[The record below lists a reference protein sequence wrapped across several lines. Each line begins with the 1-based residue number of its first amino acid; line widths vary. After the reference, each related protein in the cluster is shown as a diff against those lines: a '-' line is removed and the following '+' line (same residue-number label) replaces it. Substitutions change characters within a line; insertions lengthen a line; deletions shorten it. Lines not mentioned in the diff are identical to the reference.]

1 MSHRNLFVERAVRR
15 FDEGYNCAQSVL
27 LVMSEY
33 WNIKNDLI
41 PRIATGF
48 GGGIGR
54 CGSVCGALT
63 GGILSIGIKYGADEP
78 SPEKRQKCYE
88 LALRLYRLFE
98 QQHGSVLCREL
109 IGYDLSDSEGL
120 KTAQKAKVFEEKCSR
135 FIRTVVNILVDLEKR
150 SG

>member
-1 MSHRNLFVERAVRR
+1 MSRRNLFVGRAVRH

-33 WNIKNDLI
+33 WNIKSDLI

-54 CGSVCGALT
+54 CGSVCGALA
-63 GGILSIGIKYGADEP
+63 GGILSIGIKYGTDEP

-120 KTAQKAKVFEEKCSR
+120 ESAQKAKVFEEKCSG

-150 SG
+150 SS

>member
-1 MSHRNLFVERAVRR
+1 MSRRNPFVERAVKR

-27 LVMSEY
+27 LAMSEH
-33 WNIKNDLI
+33 WGIESDII
-41 PRIATGF
+41 PKIATGF
-48 GGGIGR
+48 GSGIGR

-63 GGILSIGIKYGADEP
+63 GGVMSIGIKYGADEP
-78 SPEKRQKCYE
+78 SPEKRQNCYE

-120 KTAQKAKVFEEKCSR
+120 KSARKAKVFEEKCPI
-135 FIRTVVNILVDLEKR
+135 FVRTVVNVLVDLEK
-150 SG
+150 S

>member
-1 MSHRNLFVERAVRR
+1 MSRRDLFVERAVRR

-33 WNIKNDLI
+33 WNIKSDLI

-63 GGILSIGIKYGADEP
+63 GGVMSIGIEYGADDS

-98 QQHGSVLCREL
+98 KQHGSVLCREL
-109 IGYDLSDSEGL
+109 IGYDLSDPEGL
-120 KTAQKAKVFEEKCSR
+120 ESARKAKVSEEKCPG
-135 FIRTVVNILVDLEKR
+135 FIRTVVRILVDLEKR
-150 SG
+150 ST

>member
-1 MSHRNLFVERAVRR
+1 MSRRNLFVERAVRH

-33 WNIKNDLI
+33 WNIKSDMI

-63 GGILSIGIKYGADEP
+63 GGILSIGIKYGTDEP

-88 LALRLYRLFE
+88 LALRLYKLFE

-109 IGYDLSDSEGL
+109 IGYALSDSEGL
-120 KTAQKAKVFEEKCSR
+120 KSAQKTKVFEEKCSDL
-135 FIRTVVNILVDLEKR
+135 IRTVVNILVDLEKR
-150 SG
+150 SS